1 MVVMR
6 SGRMLDIYLKVKLM
20 DFLMGWKKERCQMV
34 IPKFF
39 FFFFFFI
46 RTNVTLI
53 KMRKLA

>member
-20 DFLMGWKKERCQMV
+20 DFLMGWRKERCQMV

-39 FFFFFFI
+39 FFFII
-46 RTNVTLI
+46 RTYVTLI